1 MLIIFVNKLT
11 FEWEVE
17 EVVEVVVVVFEG
29 WTHWFFEFKWI
40 ELESERVAVTLAFDE
55 LTLVVKS

>member
-1 MLIIFVNKLT
+1 MNALIY
-11 FEWEVE
+11 
-17 EVVEVVVVVFEG
+17 
-29 WTHWFFEFKWI
+29 FFFLFKWI

>member
-1 MLIIFVNKLT
+1 MSEKS
-11 FEWEVE
+11 WG
-17 EVVEVVVVVFEG
+17 VVEG
-29 WTHWFFEFKWI
+29 WTHWFFELGGI